1 MLVYLHSPLY
11 SANCLN
17 IDIFKIINNK
27 KLFTLMYSCRDGG
40 MVKSNLIKKLSNA
53 EDDIDIIS
61 IDSKVFRFLFFN
73 LLRSK
78 ILFRYLLLYIL

>member
-1 MLVYLHSPLY
+1 
-11 SANCLN
+11 
-17 IDIFKIINNK
+17 
-27 KLFTLMYSCRDGG
+27 MYSCRDGG

>member
-1 MLVYLHSPLY
+1 
-11 SANCLN
+11 
-17 IDIFKIINNK
+17 
-27 KLFTLMYSCRDGG
+27 MYSCRDGG

-78 ILFRYLLLYIL
+78 NFISISFIIYFVV